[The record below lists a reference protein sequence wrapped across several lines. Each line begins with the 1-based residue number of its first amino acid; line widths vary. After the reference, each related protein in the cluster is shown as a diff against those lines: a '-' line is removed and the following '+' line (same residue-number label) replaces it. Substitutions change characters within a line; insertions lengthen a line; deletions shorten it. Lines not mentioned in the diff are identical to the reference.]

1 MERDGIDRLPLRA
14 RGLAALRGVLDSSA
28 ARDFLALME
37 LLAAGRPDP
46 KAVAETFGRLWE
58 ELALEPDPLLP
69 DAWQSHLVGRL
80 LYGENPFTLGAE
92 RGELHPMLIEQ
103 ACRAR
108 ASPQP

>member
-28 ARDFLALME
+28 SRDFLALLG

-46 KAVAETFGRLWE
+46 AAVAETFGRLWE

-69 DAWQSHLVGRL
+69 DAWQS
-80 LYGENPFTLGAE
+80 
-92 RGELHPMLIEQ
+92 
-103 ACRAR
+103 
-108 ASPQP
+108 